1 MIADIISNKKLH
13 SIVPELFIRD
23 KKRSKKLN
31 IFLACILKS
40 YFAIPKDGR
49 LNTTH
54 YFITKISNRQ
64 DLRQIAINHSF
75 DAGFKDFTNLWGR
88 CTAEPYSHL
97 VTDTVFPS
105 DNALRFQNNLMEKV

>member
-40 YFAIPKDGR
+40 YFAVPKDGR

-75 DAGFKDFTNLWGR
+75 EDVLQNHIHIWSLILFFHQIMLYVFKII
-88 CTAEPYSHL
+88 
-97 VTDTVFPS
+97 
-105 DNALRFQNNLMEKV
+105 